1 MSVITIRR
9 GRATYGSIRAPIE
22 SSGDGTCA
30 SVARAGMTSA
40 MAAVMVASHRG
51 AMRRRNAA
59 MERLF
64 VEGVVGLGIV
74 PM

>member
-1 MSVITIRR
+1 
-9 GRATYGSIRAPIE
+9 
-22 SSGDGTCA
+22 
-30 SVARAGMTSA
+30 MTSA